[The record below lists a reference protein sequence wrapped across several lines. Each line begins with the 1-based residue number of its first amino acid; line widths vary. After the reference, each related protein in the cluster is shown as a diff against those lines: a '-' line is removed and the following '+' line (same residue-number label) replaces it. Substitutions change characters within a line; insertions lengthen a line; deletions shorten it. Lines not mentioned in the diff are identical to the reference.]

1 MWKTAAK
8 VDRLAI
14 IALILYSLWICNY
27 PLSSYFLHMLINF
40 IKKNWTS
47 GWELW
52 EQMISVGSGN
62 LFYINVISGIFQ
74 YLNFCFSFLRGV
86 WSIEILSGEI
96 DVHHSQ
102 MWSSINWPKRNI
114 RNDIRKMTSTKRR
127 LRSDGHTRRIWLR
140 STFKQLI

>member
-40 IKKNWTS
+40 IKKIEPQAENFENKWFQLGVEICFILMWFLEYFNIWTFAS
-47 GWELW
+47 PSSEGFE
-52 EQMISVGSGN
+52 V
-62 LFYINVISGIFQ
+62 
-74 YLNFCFSFLRGV
+74 
-86 WSIEILSGEI
+86 EILSGEI